1 MEDIDLNTLLNL
13 KADSR
18 DLVNLLQYLKQ
29 FEKDLY
35 LDYHNASYDIKPY
48 IDAKISVIEEI
59 IGYVENN
66 LGLKVREAV
75 FDEFISDMSYK
86 QG

>member
-18 DLVNLLQYLKQ
+18 DLINLLQYLKQ

-35 LDYHNASYDIKPY
+35 SDYHNASYDIKPY

-59 IGYVENN
+59 IDYTENN

-75 FDEFISDMSYK
+75 CNEFISDMSY
-86 QG
+86 

>member
-1 MEDIDLNTLLNL
+1 MMEDIDLNTLLNL

-35 LDYHNASYDIKPY
+35 Y
-48 IDAKISVIEEI
+48 
-59 IGYVENN
+59 
-66 LGLKVREAV
+66 
-75 FDEFISDMSYK
+75 M
-86 QG
+86 

>member
-1 MEDIDLNTLLNL
+1 MMENIDLNTLLNL

-35 LDYHNASYDIKPY
+35 Y
-48 IDAKISVIEEI
+48 
-59 IGYVENN
+59 
-66 LGLKVREAV
+66 
-75 FDEFISDMSYK
+75 M
-86 QG
+86 

>member
-1 MEDIDLNTLLNL
+1 MMENMMVDTDLNTLLNL

-35 LDYHNASYDIKPY
+35 SDYHNSSYDIKPY
-48 IDAKISVIEEI
+48 MDAKISVIEEI
-59 IGYVENN
+59 IDYTENN
-66 LGLKVREAV
+66 LGLKVREAI
-75 FDEFISDMSYK
+75 FDEFI
-86 QG
+86 

>member
-1 MEDIDLNTLLNL
+1 MNDMDLNTLLNL

-18 DLVNLLQYLKQ
+18 DLINLLQYLKQ

-35 LDYHNASYDIKPY
+35 SDYHNASYDIKPY

-59 IGYVENN
+59 IDYAENN

-75 FDEFISDMSYK
+75 CDEFISDMSY
-86 QG
+86 

>member
-1 MEDIDLNTLLNL
+1 MLEAIDLNTLLNL

-18 DLVNLLQYLKQ
+18 DLINLLQYLKQ

-35 LDYHNASYDIKPY
+35 SDYYNASYDIKPY

-59 IGYVENN
+59 IDYVENN
-66 LGLKVREAV
+66 LGLKVREAI
-75 FDEFISDMSYK
+75 FDEFI
-86 QG
+86 